1 MSAGSYIHRQAIK
14 ELRTLQPDLEYTPH
28 PELSFAGKSFC
39 LTGKFDGY
47 DRTALQRQL
56 ASKGGSYTAN
66 VSEETDYLV
75 IGSQGTRCC
84 SFSCCKRV
92 VERAVELKDL
102 GAPMLFIKESDFMD
116 ALRA

>member
-1 MSAGSYIHRQAIK
+1 V
-14 ELRTLQPDLEYTPH
+14 QPLKADFEYTTNPV
-28 PELSFAGKSFC
+28 LSFDGKSFC

-47 DRTALQRQL
+47 ERTELQRCV
-56 ASKGGSYTAN
+56 ARKGGLFTAN

-92 VERAVELKDL
+92 VEKAVELKKH
-102 GAPMLFIKESDFMD
+102 GASLHFIKESDFLD
-116 ALRA
+116 ILGA